1 MKNMGKRKN
10 QTSEFN
16 RRINQR
22 ILAEAG
28 IRRLSARDIAR
39 QLGKSPS
46 YVTTRY
52 NETVEWLPADVEKL
66 AHAWNMTPEELIA
79 GQNGYHSTQSVVE
92 QQLQAVLRKINSGDL
107 TLAAN
112 HDPNKQAESESE
124 DGC

>member
-1 MKNMGKRKN
+1 MGKRKN

-52 NETVEWLPADVEKL
+52 NETVEWLPADVETL
-66 AHAWNMTPEELIA
+66 AHAWDMTPEELIA
-79 GQNGYHSTQSVVE
+79 GRKSYQNASITE
-92 QQLQAVLRKINSGDL
+92 QQLQDVLRRINTGDI
-107 TLAAN
+107 TLVAN
-112 HDPNKQAESESE
+112 YDPNKRIESESE
-124 DGC
+124 EDC

>member
-1 MKNMGKRKN
+1 MA
-10 QTSEFN
+10 SC
-16 RRINQR
+16 
-22 ILAEAG
+22 
-28 IRRLSARDIAR
+28 
-39 QLGKSPS
+39 
-46 YVTTRY
+46 
-52 NETVEWLPADVEKL
+52 DVETL

-124 DGC
+124 DAC

>member
-1 MKNMGKRKN
+1 MGKRKN
-10 QTSEFN
+10 QTSAFN
-16 RRINQR
+16 SRINQR

-52 NETVEWLPADVEKL
+52 NTSLEWLPADIETL
-66 AHAWNMTPEELIA
+66 ATAWDMTPEELVTGDGGHY
-79 GQNGYHSTQSVVE
+79 GQTHTSTVE
-92 QQLQAVLRKINSGDL
+92 QQLQAVLRKISGENI

-112 HDPNKQAESESE
+112 RDPNKQAESESE

>member
-1 MKNMGKRKN
+1 MGKKKN

-16 RRINQR
+16 KRINQR

-52 NETVEWLPADVEKL
+52 NETVEWLPADVETL

-79 GQNGYHSTQSVVE
+79 GQNGHHSTQSVVE

-124 DGC
+124 DAC

>member
-1 MKNMGKRKN
+1 MGKRKN

-52 NETVEWLPADVEKL
+52 NETVEWLPADIEAL
-66 AHAWNMTPEELIA
+66 AHAWNMEPEELIA
-79 GQNGYHSTQSVVE
+79 GQNGYQTKPSTVE
-92 QQLQAVLRKINSGDL
+92 QQLQDVLRRINTGDL

-112 HDPNKQAESESE
+112 HDPNKQAEAESE
-124 DGC
+124 DDC

>member
-1 MKNMGKRKN
+1 MENMGKRKN

-66 AHAWNMTPEELIA
+66 AHAWCMEPEELIA
-79 GQNGYHSTQSVVE
+79 GQNGYQTKLSTVE
-92 QQLQAVLRKINSGDL
+92 QQLQDVLRRINTGDL

-112 HDPNKQAESESE
+112 HDPNKQAEAESE
-124 DGC
+124 DDC

>member
-1 MKNMGKRKN
+1 MGKRKN

-39 QLGKSPS
+39 QLGKSTS

-52 NETVEWLPADVEKL
+52 NETVEWLPADMETL
-66 AHAWNMTPEELIA
+66 AHAWDMTPEELIA
-79 GQNGYHSTQSVVE
+79 GRKSYQNASITE
-92 QQLQAVLRKINSGDL
+92 QQLQDVLRRINTGDI
-107 TLAAN
+107 TLVAN
-112 HDPNKQAESESE
+112 YDPNKRIESESE
-124 DGC
+124 EDC

>member
-1 MKNMGKRKN
+1 MGNMGKRKN

-52 NETVEWLPADVEKL
+52 NETVEWLPADVETL
-66 AHAWNMTPEELIA
+66 AHAWDMTPEELIA
-79 GQNGYHSTQSVVE
+79 GRKSYQNASITE
-92 QQLQAVLRKINSGDL
+92 QQLQDVLRRINTGDI
-107 TLAAN
+107 TLVAN
-112 HDPNKQAESESE
+112 YDPNKRSESESE
-124 DGC
+124 EDC

>member
-1 MKNMGKRKN
+1 MGNMGKRKN

-52 NETVEWLPADVEKL
+52 NETVEWLPADVETL
-66 AHAWNMTPEELIA
+66 AHAWDMTPEELIA
-79 GQNGYHSTQSVVE
+79 GRKSYQNASITE
-92 QQLQAVLRKINSGDL
+92 QQLQDVLRRINTGDI
-107 TLAAN
+107 TLVAN
-112 HDPNKQAESESE
+112 YDPNKRIESESE
-124 DGC
+124 EDC

>member
-1 MKNMGKRKN
+1 MGKRKN

-52 NETVEWLPADVEKL
+52 NETVEWLPADIETL
-66 AHAWNMTPEELIA
+66 AHAWNTTPEELIT
-79 GQNGYHSTQSVVE
+79 GRNDYQTTSNVE
-92 QQLQAVLRKINSGDL
+92 RQLQDVLRRINAGDL
-107 TLAAN
+107 TLVAN
-112 HDPNKQAESESE
+112 HDPNKQVESESE
-124 DGC
+124 DDC

>member
-1 MKNMGKRKN
+1 MGKRKN

-52 NETVEWLPADVEKL
+52 NETVEWLPADIETL
-66 AHAWNMTPEELIA
+66 AHAWGMTPEELIA
-79 GQNGYHSTQSVVE
+79 GRNDYRTTSNVE
-92 QQLQAVLRKINSGDL
+92 RQLQDVLRRINAGDL
-107 TLAAN
+107 TLVAN
-112 HDPNKQAESESE
+112 HDPNKQVESESE
-124 DGC
+124 DDC

>member
-1 MKNMGKRKN
+1 MENMGKRKN

-52 NETVEWLPADVEKL
+52 NETVEWL
-66 AHAWNMTPEELIA
+66 AWNMTPEELIA
-79 GQNGYHSTQSVVE
+79 GHNGYHSTQSVVE

-112 HDPNKQAESESE
+112 HDPNKQAESKSE
-124 DGC
+124 DAC

>member
-1 MKNMGKRKN
+1 MGKRKN

-52 NETVEWLPADVEKL
+52 NETVEWLPADVETL
-66 AHAWNMTPEELIA
+66 AHAWDMTPEELIA
-79 GQNGYHSTQSVVE
+79 GRKSYQNASITEH
-92 QQLQAVLRKINSGDL
+92 QLQDVLRRINTGAI
-107 TLAAN
+107 TLVAN
-112 HDPNKQAESESE
+112 YDPNKRIESESE
-124 DGC
+124 EDC

>member
-1 MKNMGKRKN
+1 MGKKKN

-16 RRINQR
+16 KRINQR

-52 NETVEWLPADVEKL
+52 NETVEWLPADVETL

-79 GQNGYHSTQSVVE
+79 GQNGDHSTQSVVE

-124 DGC
+124 DAC